1 VPDLPEYH
9 LEPESV
15 SGARVRALPG
25 ASQVYGPI
33 LAPGRDSGNMLASYP
48 CWADITFAL
57 PTYAQQKGLADPR
70 TTKQILA
77 DSKAWDEAT
86 NNHDAAALAGLFT
99 RDAAFVTD
107 GEPIVGRQA
116 SQKWFTDLY
125 QCGTPKITSASTT
138 GEPQIEVLLSG
149 LTRTGNRHLR

>member
-1 VPDLPEYH
+1 
-9 LEPESV
+9 
-15 SGARVRALPG
+15 
-25 ASQVYGPI
+25 
-33 LAPGRDSGNMLASYP
+33 MLASYP

-86 NNHDAAALAGLFT
+86 NNHDAAVLAGLFT

-107 GEPIVGRQA
+107 GEPIIGRQA
-116 SQKWFTDLY
+116 IQKWFQT
-125 QCGTPKITSASTT
+125 CTSGGTPKTTSARWTGMPITSSVRLAC
-138 GEPQIEVLLSG
+138 PLQP
-149 LTRTGNRHLR
+149 HP